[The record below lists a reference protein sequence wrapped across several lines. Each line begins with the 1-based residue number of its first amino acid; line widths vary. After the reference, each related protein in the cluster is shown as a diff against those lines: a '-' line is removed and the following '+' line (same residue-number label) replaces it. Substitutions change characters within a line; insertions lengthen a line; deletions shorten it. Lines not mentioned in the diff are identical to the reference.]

1 MTTLCSACA
10 SKEACEMSS
19 HSQAGNGTALLIA
32 LQWALTAFG
41 LFCLVGAA
49 VIIAL
54 TPEAWPL

>member
-1 MTTLCSACA
+1 MN
-10 SKEACEMSS
+10 S
-19 HSQAGNGTALLIA
+19 HSQAGHGTALLIA

-54 TPEAWPL
+54 TPDAWPM

>member
-1 MTTLCSACA
+1 
-10 SKEACEMSS
+10 MSS
-19 HSQAGNGTALLIA
+19 HSQAGHSTALLIA

-54 TPEAWPL
+54 TPDAWPM

>member
-1 MTTLCSACA
+1 MTTLCNACA
-10 SKEACEMSS
+10 NKEACEMSS

-54 TPEAWPL
+54 TPDAWPM